1 MKKNQAPTERL
12 LQHYPRAQDL
22 SLMLCHCCGLLNPI
36 QAAETDQV
44 ETNQT
49 KNKQPAI
56 KCIRCHSALHHR
68 KPQSLDRTLALVTAA
83 AILYIPANVL
93 PMTVTDSLFG
103 SQQDTILTGVL
114 YFWHSGDYFVASVIF
129 SASIFI
135 PMLKL
140 LILFFLLI
148 AVHLQS
154 SKRWNFSPENCAKLY
169 RLVEIVGKWSMIDVF
184 VVALLTALIQI
195 QSLATILAGPG
206 AVAFSAVVVLTLLAS
221 LSFDPR
227 IIWDNY
233 YAALNAKQK
242 AASTSSTDSPTEL
255 SSKNTTI
262 IKAKADYSLINNPT
276 NSSQ

>member
-1 MKKNQAPTERL
+1 MKQQDSIEL
-12 LQHYPRAQDL
+12 SLQHYPRAQDL
-22 SLMLCHCCGLLNPI
+22 SLRLCHCCGLLNST
-36 QAAETDQV
+36 QTAET
-44 ETNQT
+44 EQT
-49 KNKQPAI
+49 ENKNLTI
-56 KCIRCHSALHHR
+56 KCIRCHTLLHHR

-83 AILYIPANVL
+83 AILYIPANVM
-93 PMTVTDSLFG
+93 PMTITDSLFG
-103 SQQDTILTGVL
+103 SQQDTILTGVI

-129 SASIFI
+129 CASIFI

-140 LILFFLLI
+140 LILFFLII
-148 AVHLQS
+148 AVRLQS

-206 AVAFSAVVVLTLLAS
+206 AVAFSAVVVLTLLSS

-233 YAALNAKQK
+233 YAALSEKQK
-242 AASTSSTDSPTEL
+242 SSAASSEASTAL
-255 SSKNTTI
+255 SSNNTTI
-262 IKAKADYSLINNPT
+262 IKAQADYSLINNPS